1 MKTITRDELWSSIES
16 NQELTLVEAL
26 TQEEFDKGH
35 IPGAIR
41 ISKDEVNE
49 RAPVLLTDKNARI
62 VVYCANLEC
71 NASPAVAGKLTS
83 LGYTDVSDYK
93 AGKADWI
100 AAGHPIEPAKA
111 TATV

>member
-1 MKTITRDELWSSIES
+1 MKTITRDELWSSIEANKS
-16 NQELTLVEAL
+16 VTLVEAL
-26 TQEEFDKGH
+26 SQEEFDKGH

-41 ISKDEVNE
+41 MTKDEVNTM
-49 RAPVLLTDKNARI
+49 APQLLKDKNAKI

-71 NASPAVAGKLTS
+71 NASPAVAGKLMS
-83 LGYTDVSDYK
+83 LGYKDVSDYK
-93 AGKADWI
+93 EGKADWI